1 MELKVSLRQGESA
14 DEYTL
19 KPFREYIVGSEDGRC
34 NILVGL
40 IAPGNIGF
48 RYESDEDRWFVD
60 NLAVDKVVLINGQ
73 PVTSYAITSETRIKI
88 DDSTM
93 LVASP
98 SMFVHSSSAVRL
110 RSGDRGLTGEYSS
123 PKSFAGSNRPQ
134 NPAQQVDLGWKRFK
148 IGSPEDGVGLRLN
161 RFNLHQTYSVESSK
175 IELVCDKLYERVYQ
189 SVKGG
194 TLGDA
199 KARFL
204 RFRKKEDSRTYILV
218 VRETIH
224 GNRTTAF
231 IRFFGYGD
239 NLYLGFDVYTLGD
252 LEWWGL
258 RGVLARVILTAI
270 LLMGFLTIFPLF
282 IIVII
287 WWKLI
292 WRTFYEGNLGLA
304 FRQEF
309 PGAIGGGPFDY
320 DDVIMFAKSAA
331 HLSVTKIRDVFEE
344 EGLPVDSLDLFIQN
358 INNSSFSI
366 DTGGGSINAI
376 GSNIGFGNTT
386 K

>member
-1 MELKVSLRQGESA
+1 MELKVSLRQGGST
-14 DEYTL
+14 DDYTL
-19 KPFREYIVGSEDGRC
+19 KPSREYIVSREEDHC

-40 IAPGNIGF
+40 IAPGHIGF
-48 RYESDEDRWFVD
+48 RYEHDGDRWFID

-73 PVTSYAITSETRIKI
+73 PSTSYAITSETNIKL
-88 DDSTM
+88 DNNTV

-98 SMFVHSSSAVRL
+98 ATFVHSSSSVGL
-110 RSGDRGLTGEYSS
+110 RSGDRKLTREY
-123 PKSFAGSNRPQ
+123 PL
-134 NPAQQVDLGWKRFK
+134 VDLGWKRFK
-148 IGSPEDGVGLRLN
+148 ISSPEDGVGLRLN
-161 RFNLHQTYSVESSK
+161 QFNLHQTYSVESSK
-175 IELVCDKLYERVYQ
+175 IDVVCDKLYERVYQ
-189 SVKGG
+189 AVNGG
-194 TLGDA
+194 VLGDA

-204 RFRKKEDSRTYILV
+204 RFRKKNISSEDSRTYILV

-258 RGVLARVILTAI
+258 RGMLARVILTAI
-270 LLMGFLTIFPLF
+270 LLIGFFTIFPLF

-287 WWKLI
+287 WWKLL

-344 EGLPVDSLDLFIQN
+344 EGLPVDSLDSFIQN
-358 INNSSFSI
+358 INNVSI
-366 DTGGGSINAI
+366 GGSINASGSVVI
-376 GSNIGFGNTT
+376 GNKNFT